1 MPCFVQDHNTISL
14 WPGLETAPLDPET
27 SELTMRHRASIV
39 LQRKKRKCE
48 DSFIILLTVCQKFT
62 KICGEIEKERKRW
75 IAEVL
80 LFISQEISTNLPTKS
95 CKVNYKKP
103 FCRPLADW
111 RTGDKEEIIE
121 RDRFL
126 FLITKVGHSIQLWY
140 GREEFSLVIKRYGEF
155 YLRFNSWVKF
165 SKFMYAMIAARLF
178 APACWTRHL
187 VGICL
192 SYFITADIEGCNT
205 TNN

>member
-1 MPCFVQDHNTISL
+1 MKGLGVFLDGPVHRRATPSNKFADTHLYSWVERGALCRVLFKTTTQSL
-14 WPGLETAPLDPET
+14 WPVLETAPLDPET

-39 LQRKKRKCE
+39 LRRKKRKCE

-121 RDRFL
+121 RDGFL
-126 FLITKVGHSIQLWY
+126 FLDYESRT
-140 GREEFSLVIKRYGEF
+140 
-155 YLRFNSWVKF
+155 FNSI
-165 SKFMYAMIAARLF
+165 MIRKRNF
-178 APACWTRHL
+178 R
-187 VGICL
+187 
-192 SYFITADIEGCNT
+192 
-205 TNN
+205 